1 MEITI
6 ESHEQNELVFRSLRI
21 AQQDKVGIFCL
32 TKNDPASVSGQLMKA
47 IIFLLS
53 EQELDD
59 LLAEHGYVN
68 RDNLIGG
75 GL

>member
-1 MEITI
+1 MEIDARRYGGKYADVVINDYNCSLTVV
-6 ESHEQNELVFRSLRI
+6 ESDYEVLARTFL
-21 AQQDKVGIFCL
+21 
-32 TKNDPASVSGQLMKA
+32 KA
-47 IIFLLS
+47 ISDLLTR
-53 EQELDD
+53 EELDE

>member
-6 ESHEQNELVFRSLRI
+6 EVHEQNELVFRSLRI

-32 TKNDPASVSGQLMKA
+32 TKNDPISVSSQLMKA
-47 IIFLLS
+47 AISLLS
-53 EQELDD
+53 EQELDE

-68 RDNLIGG
+68 RDSLIGG

>member
-1 MEITI
+1 MEIDVRLCGERCADVVI
-6 ESHEQNELVFRSLRI
+6 NDYNCKLSVVESNPELLSNKFFKAITQMLDKNEL
-21 AQQDKVGIFCL
+21 D
-32 TKNDPASVSGQLMKA
+32 
-47 IIFLLS
+47 
-53 EQELDD
+53 E